1 VLGLW
6 PVVAAEC
13 RSVWADSADTFISYT
28 RQPSQTFCDF
38 YPLVRVRI
46 YGKVRIG
53 VRYRGQMSAMVI
65 FWETGVRW
73 GGQMSCIQR
82 AMHETGAG
90 KTHRR
95 PTESRSFTGLGR
107 PRLACYSGKRSNA
120 GRPAS
125 ASKPDA
131 DVKQMQCTGLNINSN
146 SNNQSISG
154 PYSLRATS
162 TTLLFVFFPVPRLR
176 RKYDDVRNLL
186 LQRRHLE
193 ITKIAKDCQGFN
205 SVLNCPRIRNI
216 IKQGSCRSQTPPS
229 PLSGHLGSYFKHTS
243 FFLVAIC
250 EDPRYVTSG

>member
-1 VLGLW
+1 
-6 PVVAAEC
+6 
-13 RSVWADSADTFISYT
+13 
-28 RQPSQTFCDF
+28 
-38 YPLVRVRI
+38 
-46 YGKVRIG
+46 
-53 VRYRGQMSAMVI
+53 
-65 FWETGVRW
+65 
-73 GGQMSCIQR
+73 MSCIQR

-90 KTHRR
+90 KTRRR

-162 TTLLFVFFPVPRLR
+162 TTLLFVFVPVPRLR

-216 IKQGSCRSQTPPS
+216 IKQGSCRSQTPP
-229 PLSGHLGSYFKHTS
+229 PFVATWGVTLSTHHFV
-243 FFLVAIC
+243 LVAI
-250 EDPRYVTSG
+250 